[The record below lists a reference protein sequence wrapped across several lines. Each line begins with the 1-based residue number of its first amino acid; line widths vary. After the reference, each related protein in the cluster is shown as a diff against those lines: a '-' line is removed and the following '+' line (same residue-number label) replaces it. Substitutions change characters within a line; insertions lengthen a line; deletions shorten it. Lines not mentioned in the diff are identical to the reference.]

1 MRPSIYLASSAI
13 ALALSAAP
21 AMAQDTAASGD
32 QSQNDSTA
40 GAGDEIVV
48 VGTAGA
54 GMRRQDAAYAVTSL
68 SADSIAQAAP
78 ASTADV
84 LKLVPGVAVE
94 SSGGQ
99 NGANIFVRGYP
110 SGGDA
115 VFVTF
120 QSSGVPIFPP
130 PTLSFLEN
138 SQLIRIDNT
147 VARVEAVRGGTGSL
161 FSNGQPGLTVNLVQR
176 EGGQDFAGTL
186 EGSITDYGEYRADGY
201 VSGPID
207 ENTTFMAGGFY
218 RQGHGVR
225 DPQFDAEKGGQFT
238 ANLRHDFGGDSS
250 MLLYA
255 RYLND
260 RGQWLLPVPI
270 VQNGSEIS
278 QFPGFDANYG
288 TLASNDVRFTTLNSG
303 ANVDL
308 ARGRGAKVFNVG
320 ANFDVGVS
328 DNVHLRDRM
337 SFLGGTTF
345 TVGLVPSGPPTT
357 LQAYSD
363 SLYMSKTGAAV
374 APSATFT
381 YVDDGSAASATQQVM
396 QAGIWTVDKR
406 IDSFVNDFAAEFQ
419 MGRNKLT
426 AGVYY
431 ADYYARDDWNLGNGM
446 VLTAED
452 NARRI
457 DINYADGKVGTRDG
471 FMQGSFYFLNAA
483 YSGKDLALYAV
494 DELQV
499 TDQLR
504 LDGGVRWQRHSVDG
518 YVRQPVAVDGDGNPD
533 TLYDNGQSTFG
544 PTQSPIR
551 YEDDAWSFTGGA
563 NFDITRDV
571 GIFARYSQGKSFPQ
585 FDNLREGATLIAT
598 VKTIEGGLKIS
609 KPMLNFYATVF
620 HNDFT
625 GLSSVALINGSP
637 SVAIGGAKATGAE
650 VDGSVGPFAGFSL
663 GFAGTYLDAT
673 YQDFFTANGT
683 IDNTGNQVQR
693 QPKWQWRVTPSYE
706 LDAGGFKPTIYAT
719 VQYYGDRFS
728 DPENK
733 QLLPSFYQI
742 DAGISVDMMDRLH
755 LRVTGTNLTN
765 EIGLTEGNPRIIGSQ
780 GSGPI
785 LARPILGRSF
795 TFSVGYD
802 F

>member
-1 MRPSIYLASSAI
+1 MKPSIYLASSAF

-21 AMAQDTAASGD
+21 AMAQDAASTD
-32 QSQNDSTA
+32 ADTTA
-40 GAGDEIVV
+40 SSGDEIVV

-54 GMRRQDAAYAVTSL
+54 GMRRQDAAFAVTSL
-68 SADSIAQAAP
+68 DADAIAEAAP

-115 VFVTF
+115 AFVTF

-176 EGGQDFAGTL
+176 EGGQYFEGML
-186 EGSITDYGEYRADGY
+186 EGSITDYGQYRADGY

-218 RQGHGVR
+218 RQGTGVR

-238 ANLRHDFGGDSS
+238 VNLRHDFSNDSS

-260 RGQWLLPVPI
+260 RGQWLLPIPVT
-270 VQNGSEIS
+270 QNGDEIS
-278 QFPGFDANYG
+278 EFAGFDAHTG
-288 TLASNDVRFTTLNSG
+288 TLASNDVRYTTLNNG
-303 ANVDL
+303 DDVDL

-320 ANFDVGVS
+320 ANFDVGVT
-328 DNVHLRDRM
+328 DNLRLRDRM
-337 SFLGGTTF
+337 SYMGGTTF

-357 LQAYSD
+357 LQAYAD
-363 SLYMSKTGAAV
+363 NLYLAGVSGATA
-374 APSATFT
+374 APGASFT
-381 YVDDGSAASATQQVM
+381 YVDDGSTVAGTQQVM

-406 IDSFVNDFAAEFQ
+406 IDSFVNDFAAEFE
-419 MGRNKLT
+419 MGPNKLT

-431 ADYYARDDWNLGNGM
+431 ADYYARDNWNLGNGM
-446 VLTAED
+446 VLTAEN

-457 DINYADGKVGTRDG
+457 DINYADGTVGTRDG
-471 FMQGSFYFLNAA
+471 FMQGSTYFLNAA
-483 YSGKDLALYAV
+483 YGGQDIALYAT
-494 DELQV
+494 DELQI

-504 LDGGVRWQRHSVDG
+504 IDGGVRWQRHTVDG
-518 YVRQPVAVDGDGNPD
+518 YVRQPVSVDLDGNAN
-533 TLYDNGQSTFG
+533 TLYDNNESTFG
-544 PTQSPIR
+544 PTQTPISYR
-551 YEDDAWSFTGGA
+551 DDAWSFTGGA
-563 NFDITRDV
+563 NFEIMPGI

-585 FDNLREGATLIAT
+585 FDNLREGVTDIAT
-598 VKTIEGGLKIS
+598 VKTVEGGLKVS
-609 KPMLNFYATVF
+609 GPMIRFYATGF

-625 GLSSVALINGSP
+625 GLSSVQLVGTTP
-637 SVAIGGAKATGAE
+637 TVASGGAEATGVE
-650 VDGSVGPFAGFSL
+650 VDGSVGPFYGFSL

-673 YQDFFTANGT
+673 YQDFFTGNGT
-683 IDNTGNQVQR
+683 IDNTGNRVQR

-706 LDAGGFKPTIYAT
+706 LEVGGFRPTVYAT

-728 DPENK
+728 DPENQ
-733 QLLPSFYQI
+733 QLLPSFYQL
-742 DAGISVDMMDRLH
+742 DAGISVDVMERLN

-780 GSGPI
+780 GSGTI

-795 TFSVGYD
+795 TFSAAYK